1 MERVSCENIFV
12 SADET
17 ERCQAFNEV
26 WQMIVNLMINR

>member
-1 MERVSCENIFV
+1 MENIICENIFV